1 MLGWFQISCTRMS
14 SPAGYELATGLN
26 LESENTAG
34 TRVTSRADS
43 GECDSLET
51 QDTSFFGLGGE
62 LDVSRSP
69 GSVQS
74 AESMESGFS
83 VQKHIDV
90 QRPSIKKRR
99 SSTGASSVKAGA
111 VLKRTAAVTA
121 ACSPT
126 HQRSKGHGAEIDS
139 NSRQCVHCGVTKTP
153 QWRAGPLGQKT
164 LCNACGVR
172 YKAGRLAPVV
182 AFPPP
187 GYTGPVSAPPAPSGR
202 APRNH
207 SSW

>member
-1 MLGWFQISCTRMS
+1 MLGWFQISCTRLF

-26 LESENTAG
+26 LKSEKHTTGA
-34 TRVTSRADS
+34 RVPSRADS
-43 GECDSLET
+43 GESDSLET
-51 QDTSFFGLGGE
+51 QDSSFFSMGG
-62 LDVSRSP
+62 DFDISRSP
-69 GSVQS
+69 GSFQS

-83 VQKHIDV
+83 IQKHVDV
-90 QRPSIKKRR
+90 QRPCIKKRR

-111 VLKRTAAVTA
+111 ILKRTTSCGA
-121 ACSPT
+121 

-182 AFPPP
+182 AYPPP
-187 GYTGPVSAPPAPSGR
+187 GYTGPVSAPPPPSGR
-202 APRNH
+202 ASRTH